1 MVQARSDLHEGVG
14 VDPWGSATQVATQLL
29 DSGQVGGA
37 DARKPNDPTIGKPVG
52 SNTWELFVSCQP
64 ADALG
69 QQFDLRSPYFIVL
82 HDMDGHLS
90 RKFLMEV
97 AHRLHAPVQKLVIR
111 RQGYGNELATMY
123 FFDLKASNG
132 EVVRVYSADSKA
144 DDEIGARLRRVLI
157 TRSRMCVVTL
167 GTHDIHDTDVG
178 LAELLQTL
186 RDRQARTSSLVFVPV
201 AESPTLTTAA
211 TAFTR
216 QVIVPVYTAPLS
228 RRPLDALP
236 FLVTTWNKLH
246 AGPRP
251 ETPKEQLWL
260 LNPEWAQGLA
270 QAPVSKQSASP
281 VLREDQ
287 LIHLGAYAKG
297 VGGCPGVQ
305 ACCIF
310 NVQTL
315 VLQARAG
322 SQEPSADVLVK
333 QGRAIIASMQ
343 ASSIALGLGQ
353 VVREGVVKLADHA
366 LLLRLI
372 RGAPNML
379 LMTVLHYQMEA
390 DLIAVKN
397 EIARQDRFFWAA
409 LGRPTP

>member
-1 MVQARSDLHEGVG
+1 MVQARSDVREGAV
-14 VDPWGSATQVATQLL
+14 VDPWGNVTQVATQLL
-29 DSGQVGGA
+29 DQGHEGGA
-37 DARKPNDPTIGKPVG
+37 DTRQPNDPTIGKPVG
-52 SNTWELFVSCQP
+52 SHTWELFVSCQP

-111 RQGYGNELATMY
+111 RQGFGNELATLY

-144 DDEIGARLRRVLI
+144 DPEISVQLRKILI
-157 TRSRMCVVTL
+157 TRSRMCVVTV
-167 GTHDIHDTDVG
+167 GTHDPHDTDVG
-178 LAELLQTL
+178 LSELLQTL
-186 RDRQARTSSLVFVPV
+186 RERHARTSSLVFVPV
-201 AESPTLTTAA
+201 AEAPSLTAA
-211 TAFTR
+211 VTTFTR
-216 QVIVPVYTAPLS
+216 QVAVPTYTAPLA

-251 ETPKEQLWL
+251 DTPKEQLWL
-260 LNPEWAQGLA
+260 LNPEWAHGVA
-270 QAPVSKQSASP
+270 QTSAATPSASP

-287 LIHLGAYAKG
+287 LGHLTAYAKG

-305 ACCIF
+305 TCCIF
-310 NVQTL
+310 NVQTMAL
-315 VLQARAG
+315 LARAG
-322 SQEPSADVLVK
+322 ASEPSADLLVK
-333 QGRAIIASMQ
+333 QGRAIVASMQ
-343 ASSIALGLGQ
+343 ASSMALGLGQ
-353 VVREGVVKLADHA
+353 VVREGVVKLAEHA

-379 LMTVLHYQMEA
+379 LMTVLHYKMEA

-409 LGRPTP
+409 LGRPGP

>member
-1 MVQARSDLHEGVG
+1 MVQARSDVREAAGL
-14 VDPWGSATQVATQLL
+14 DPWGNVTQVATQLL
-29 DSGQVGGA
+29 DPGHEGGA
-37 DARKPNDPTIGKPVG
+37 DTRRPNDPTIGKPVG

-97 AHRLHAPVQKLVIR
+97 AHRLHSPVQKLVIR

-144 DDEIGARLRRVLI
+144 EDEISAQLRKVLI
-157 TRSRMCVVTL
+157 TRSRMCVVTV
-167 GTHDIHDTDVG
+167 GTHDPHDTDVG
-178 LAELLQTL
+178 LSDLLQTL
-186 RDRQARTSSLVFVPV
+186 RTPHARTSSLVFVPV
-201 AESPTLTTAA
+201 DESPSLTPAV
-211 TAFTR
+211 TAFSR
-216 QVIVPVYTAPLS
+216 QVVVPTYTAPLS

-246 AGPRP
+246 AGLRP
-251 ETPKEQLWL
+251 DTPKGQLWL
-260 LNPEWAQGLA
+260 LNPEWEQGVA
-270 QAPVSKQSASP
+270 QAAATKPSTSP

-287 LIHLGAYAKG
+287 LVHLNAYAKG

-305 ACCIF
+305 TCCIF
-310 NVQTL
+310 NVQTMA
-315 VLQARAG
+315 LQARAG
-322 SQEPSADVLVK
+322 SPDPRADVLVK

-343 ASSIALGLGQ
+343 ASSMALGLGQ
-353 VVREGVVKLADHA
+353 VVREGVIKLAEHA

-379 LMTVLHYQMEA
+379 LMTVLHYKMEA

-397 EIARQDRFFWAA
+397 EIGRQDRFFWAA